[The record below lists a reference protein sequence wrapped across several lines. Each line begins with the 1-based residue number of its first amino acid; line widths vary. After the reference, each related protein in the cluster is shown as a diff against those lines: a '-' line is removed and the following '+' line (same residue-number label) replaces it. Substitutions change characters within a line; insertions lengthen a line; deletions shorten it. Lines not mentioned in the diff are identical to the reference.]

1 MAKLI
6 YSAIGSLDGYLN
18 DSEGRYDW
26 AVPSDEV
33 FAFINDRERGAGTY
47 LYGRRMYEEMIAWET
62 GDFTAE
68 GPLMEDFAHL
78 WRKAEKVVCSLT
90 LAGVS
95 TTRTRLMREFEPGAI
110 RRLKES
116 CADDLLIGGAVLGG
130 QALEAGLVDEV
141 QVYSAPM
148 LIGGGTRV
156 FPSNARVPLNLL
168 EHKRFD
174 NGMTFHRYACAG
186 HGQP

>member
-18 DSEGRYDW
+18 DADGRYDW

-33 FAFINDRERGAGTY
+33 FAFIIDRERDAGTY

-78 WRKAEKVVCSLT
+78 WRKAEKVVFSRT

-95 TTRTRLMREFEPGAI
+95 TTRTRLMREFDPDAV

-116 CADDLLIGGAVLGG
+116 CAEDLLIGGAVLGG
-130 QALEAGLVDEV
+130 QALDAGLVDEV
-141 QVYSAPM
+141 DIYTAPV
-148 LIGGGTRV
+148 LVGGGTRI
-156 FPSNARVPLNLL
+156 FPSKARVPLNLV
-168 EHKRFD
+168 EHRSFD
-174 NGMTFHRYACAG
+174 GGMTFHRYACAG